1 MARFIRKQAHSGAL
15 AGVGLYGIAASIVLV
30 LSLGL
35 SHGQAHTGSP
45 GAELP
50 QGLRSLLAG
59 IRVGG

>member
-15 AGVGLYGIAASIVLV
+15 AGFGLYGITASIALA

-35 SHGQAHTGSP
+35 SQGSAHTSAN
-45 GAELP
+45 AELP
-50 QGLRSLLAG
+50 QGLRSLLAS